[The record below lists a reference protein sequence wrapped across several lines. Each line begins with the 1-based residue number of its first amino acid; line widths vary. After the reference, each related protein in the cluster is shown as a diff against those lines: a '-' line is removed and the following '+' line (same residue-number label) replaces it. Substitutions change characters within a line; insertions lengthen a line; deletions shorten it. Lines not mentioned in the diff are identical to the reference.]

1 MYKTTR
7 GKSNMQTCAQDINDE
22 LFQLVTAA
30 IHHGLVPDYI
40 IELEFTV
47 NNDGQASHIEYWP
60 NTLRN
65 AEERVEITI
74 PNPLLDKF
82 VFKTLNKL

>member
-1 MYKTTR
+1 
-7 GKSNMQTCAQDINDE
+7 MQTCARDINDE

-47 NNDGQASHIEYWP
+47 NKINGQASHIEYWP

-65 AEERVEITI
+65 ADERVEITI
-74 PNPLLDKF
+74 PETLLDKF
-82 VFKTLNKL
+82 VFRAITKL